1 MSIDELADSEY
12 DKVGGFYLN
21 WLDRNVPDRDRRI
34 QPSVEIMLAML
45 GDVQGISICDL
56 GCGEGYLSRIL
67 ASRGALVTGVDISQM
82 LLRHAKEHSD
92 DHGIAYVL
100 DDAQSL
106 NQVSDASMDAVICNM
121 ALMDIPDLAAT
132 LFNVRRILADN
143 GRFIFAIL
151 HPCFFTPFN
160 AENPQEEFDEEGN
173 FKALRVSRYGLE
185 GKWY

>member
-1 MSIDELADSEY
+1 MTWDAVKGICLES
-12 DKVGGFYLN
+12 
-21 WLDRNVPDRDRRI
+21 WR
-34 QPSVEIMLAML
+34 VEVLSLQVLIFHR
-45 GDVQGISICDL
+45 CC
-56 GCGEGYLSRIL
+56 CGMQRTIL
-67 ASRGALVTGVDISQM
+67 MTTASP
-82 LLRHAKEHSD
+82 
-92 DHGIAYVL
+92 YVL

-106 NQVSDASMDAVICNM
+106 NQVSYASMDAVICNM